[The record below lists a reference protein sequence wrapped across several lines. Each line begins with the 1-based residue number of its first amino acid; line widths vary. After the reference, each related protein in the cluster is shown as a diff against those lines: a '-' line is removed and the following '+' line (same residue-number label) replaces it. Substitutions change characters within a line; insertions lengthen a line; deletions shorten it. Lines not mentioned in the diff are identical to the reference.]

1 LERSFFFRRIC
12 RNANDPTSTTAAATP
27 PMVPPAITPAWLCD
41 CDTIVELASDV
52 VVATG
57 PVVEGVELV
66 ESGRRLKFEVGR
78 DGEKDGL
85 LVVVDEDGLNWEP
98 EEVWDEPV
106 AVASRP
112 LTAQAQMGGEVAG
125 CAPQAKPV
133 HELDR
138 ESSSF

>member
-1 LERSFFFRRIC
+1 V
-12 RNANDPTSTTAAATP
+12 T
-27 PMVPPAITPAWLCD
+27 PPAIAPVCLCD
-41 CDTIVELASDV
+41 CGAVVGLASDV

-57 PVVEGVELV
+57 PVEGVEPV
-66 ESGRRLKFEVGR
+66 GSERRLTFEVGR
-78 DGEKDGL
+78 DDKKDGL
-85 LVVVDEDGLNWEP
+85 LVVVGEDGLDWEP

-138 ESSSF
+138 ESNSF

>member
-1 LERSFFFRRIC
+1 
-12 RNANDPTSTTAAATP
+12 
-27 PMVPPAITPAWLCD
+27 V
-41 CDTIVELASDV
+41 CDTVVWLASDV
-52 VVATG
+52 AVAAG
-57 PVVEGVELV
+57 PVVEDVEPV
-66 ESGRRLKFEVGR
+66 GSGRGLKFEVGR
-78 DGEKDGL
+78 DDERDGL
-85 LVVVDEDGLNWEP
+85 PVAVDEDGLGWER
-98 EEVWDEPV
+98 EEVSDEPV